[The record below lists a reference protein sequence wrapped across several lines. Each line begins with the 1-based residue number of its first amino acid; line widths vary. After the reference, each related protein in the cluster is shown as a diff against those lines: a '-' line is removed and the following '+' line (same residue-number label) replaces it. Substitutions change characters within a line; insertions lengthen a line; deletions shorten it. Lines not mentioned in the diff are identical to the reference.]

1 MTPMSGRNRRA
12 RRTWIDP
19 CPCACLESGGAASP
33 GASFGPGGSLKT
45 RGSRGRFGA
54 GLVGGL
60 QNPLQL
66 PVDLGR
72 ERVGIGKG
80 EQPVHLGPGRLDL
93 VVSFLEELVVGAAVG
108 EFREEHGAGLEAVER
123 LLEPEEVLS

>member
-1 MTPMSGRNRRA
+1 MTPRSGRNRRPRRA
-12 RRTWIDP
+12 RIDRRAGTAAAP
-19 CPCACLESGGAASP
+19 GG
-33 GASFGPGGSLKT
+33 SFGSGGSLKT

-60 QNPLQL
+60 QDSLQL
-66 PVDLGR
+66 PVDFGR
-72 ERVGIGKG
+72 QRVGIGKG
-80 EQPVHLGPGRLDL
+80 EQAVHLGAGRLDL
-93 VVSFLEELVVGAAVG
+93 VMPFLEELVVGAAVG